1 MTVSSEVS
9 TAGPFFGN
17 GSVKTFPYAFKILDE
32 KHIRVVFISTLGDV
46 SDLSLANG
54 DYTVT
59 GVGNKAGG
67 NVVKATPLLTGQ
79 TLTIVRRLPLTQDT
93 SLENQGAYYPEVVEQ
108 RFDLLTMQIQSVQET
123 TERSLTVEPGQEKP
137 SMTLIA
143 AAQGYS
149 QAAKQSRDEAAG
161 LASAAAG
168 SASNAS
174 GSAVLASRWASE
186 AENVPVAGGLF
197 SAFHWYRKAYAI
209 YQTITQGFLEKVGGI
224 LTGDVLFGPGTG
236 GRYSKLQ
243 ANGDVQLNRG
253 DNTGY
258 NTWNV
263 GNAYF
268 GWDGTRYAFGPA
280 GPVALS
286 SYVQVDD
293 VGGLSAQYYATGDI
307 KFSGYMATD
316 LGGYLSTVLK
326 GYTSAQQT
334 WSLSSALV
342 LAHGLGIIPKNIIC
356 MFVVKQAQSGFLVG
370 DRLIIPATAARDN
383 NYTSGEGFG
392 IQVDATNVRIMFGS
406 DGINNAGKNGGGGG
420 RFGPA
425 FADIV
430 VIARP

>member
-9 TAGPFFGN
+9 TAGPFYGN
-17 GSVKTFPYAFKILDE
+17 GSVKTFPYGFKILDA
-32 KHIRVVFISTLGDV
+32 KHIRVVFISALGDV
-46 SDLSLANG
+46 SDLSLETG

-59 GVGNKAGG
+59 GVGSEAGG
-67 NVVKATPLLTGQ
+67 NVVKATPLLAGQ

-197 SAFHWYRKAYAI
+197 SAFHWCRKAYAI

-236 GRYSKLQ
+236 GKYSKLQ

-268 GWDGTRYAFGPA
+268 GWDGSSYAFGNA
-280 GPVALS
+280 
-286 SYVQVDD
+286 
-293 VGGLSAQYYATGDI
+293 GGLNIGGNIIRLGATGTEFYSNGDI
-307 KFSGYMATD
+307 KFTGAMLTECGSGLRA
-316 LGGYLSTVLK
+316 VLNAFK
-326 GYTSAQQT
+326 SGNQPYVSNGSGA
-334 WSLSSALV
+334 V
-342 LAHGLGIIPKNIIC
+342 GHGLGIKPSKLSAYLVCTGANNNWNIGDEIELAS
-356 MFVVKQAQSGFLVG
+356 MGQPWPGGGHFGFL
-370 DRLIIPATAARDN
+370 LWA
-383 NYTSGEGFG
+383 
-392 IQVDATNVRIMFGS
+392 DATNVYWKVGAQ
-406 DGINNAGKNGGGGG
+406 GIVIVDKSGGGNVVA
-420 RFGPA
+420 PA
-425 FADIV
+425 ANWALRV
-430 VIARP
+430 RGAL

>member
-32 KHIRVVFISTLGDV
+32 KHIRVVFISALGDV

-59 GVGNKAGG
+59 GVGNEAGG

-334 WSLSSALV
+334 WTIGGSLV
-342 LAHGLGIIPKNIIC
+342 VAHGLGRIPNQVWLILVCKSPI
-356 MFVVKQAQSGFLVG
+356 SGYAVG
-370 DRLIIPATAARDN
+370 DRVIVAPSAARDEN
-383 NYTSGEGFG
+383 YYSENYTA
-392 IQVDATNVRIMFGS
+392 QVDATNVRIHFA
-406 DGINNAGKNGGGGG
+406 NNWIGLVQKGGGATGGGGL
-420 RFGPA
+420 PA
-425 FADIV
+425 NFDVIV
-430 VIARP
+430 VARL